1 MDYTNHASNPQNR
14 VVSNCKQLAI
24 SALFRNRHSLWK
36 VVLQIVVYDSQ
47 IFDFLEELVNFLEG
61 KMTEID
67 SVGSIL
73 EFVVYCFRT
82 ILLVC
87 CENRALMFC
96 FLCLAGKTQ
105 YGFCA
110 EMVGNI
116 YE

>member
-1 MDYTNHASNPQNR
+1 M
-14 VVSNCKQLAI
+14 
-24 SALFRNRHSLWK
+24 
-36 VVLQIVVYDSQ
+36 YDSQ

-61 KMTEID
+61 KMTQRD

-87 CENRALMFC
+87 CENIALIFC
-96 FLCLAGKTQ
+96 FLCLTGKTQ
-105 YGFCA
+105 YEFCA